1 MGRKKVSRDADD
13 PGLLNGR
20 WCHSQRQGAL
30 EGRGEGRV
38 GGLFLEMLEL
48 VSFKFDCMS
57 LVHKGEV
64 WAGD

>member
-1 MGRKKVSRDADD
+1 M
-13 PGLLNGR
+13 
-20 WCHSQRQGAL
+20 L